1 MSQKR
6 QQEEGGDGRAPDE
19 MKRPK
24 VPALHGV
31 VVEALKMD
39 ALQKLLAALEPL
51 VRRVV
56 KEEVEL
62 ALAKHLSC
70 IKRQCGKQVYPS
82 NSGSLQLQFMNK
94 LSLPIFTGTKIEG
107 EDCSVVSMALVDG
120 LTGQVVMS
128 GPESSLRVEIV
139 VLEGDFEGDE
149 EDSWT
154 YEDFRN
160 NIVRER
166 EGKRSLLTGD
176 VFLELT
182 EGIGVLGELSFT
194 DNSSWTRS
202 RKFRLGARIADGCYN
217 RTRIREAKTE
227 PFMVKDHR
235 GELYKK
241 HYPPALMDE
250 VWRLEKIGKDGA
262 FHKRLSNESVN
273 TVKDFLTLLYTD
285 STRLRNILGSG
296 MSAKMWEV
304 TVEHART
311 CTLGSQIHVYYAN
324 SQSKNGVVFNVVG
337 QVLGVLLE
345 QQFISVSNL
354 SDEQK
359 ADAHLLV
366 KAAFEHWNDVLAC
379 DIGAFVGSSSN
390 APPHLFPA
398 GSQTSSDFYNNF
410 SLTADS
416 FNLLNSS
423 VSSSETIGGTREL
436 DAFALQ
442 SVGSMDF
449 KYGTDNHSLL
459 SSDVY
464 KSASKELQRISNPVL
479 FDECGSQAYFGEDS
493 LQYLDSEISLLSQS
507 FVADSP
513 ADLETAVTGFLAMS
527 ARSTARGKA
536 YVGWKTLI
544 SVLQWTFSIKRIVAL
559 KKRMV
564 HEKERY
570 G

>member
-6 QQEEGGDGRAPDE
+6 QPEEGGDGGASDE
-19 MKRPK
+19 KKRPR

-31 VVEALKMD
+31 VIEALKMD

-82 NSGSLQLQFMNK
+82 ASGSLQLQFMSK
-94 LSLPIFTGTKIEG
+94 LSLPIFTGSKIEG
-107 EDCSVVSMALVDG
+107 EDCNVVNIALVDG

-128 GPESSLRVEIV
+128 GPESSLKVEIV

-149 EDSWT
+149 EDNWT

-176 VFLELT
+176 VYLELT

-202 RKFRLGARIADGCYN
+202 RKFRLGASIVDGCYN
-217 RTRIREAKTE
+217 GTRIKEAKTE

-262 FHKRLSNESVN
+262 FHKRLSIENIN

-285 STRLRNILGSG
+285 ATRLRNILGSG

-304 TVEHART
+304 TVDHART
-311 CTLGSQIHVYYAN
+311 CTLGSQIHLYYAN
-324 SQSKNGVVFNVVG
+324 GQGKNGVVFNVVG
-337 QVLGVLLE
+337 QVLGIQSE
-345 QQFISVSNL
+345 KQYISVNNL

-359 ADAHLLV
+359 ADALLLV
-366 KAAFEHWNDVLAC
+366 KAAFEHWNDVLAF
-379 DIGAFVGSSSN
+379 DMGTYVGSSSN
-390 APPHLFPA
+390 VPPHLFPT
-398 GSQTSSDFYNNF
+398 GSQVSSDIFNNF
-410 SLTADS
+410 SVRADS
-416 FNLLNSS
+416 YNLLNSS

-436 DAFALQ
+436 DAFVLP
-442 SVGSMDF
+442 SVGSMGF
-449 KYGTDNHSLL
+449 KFDTDNHSLI
-459 SSDVY
+459 SSDVFTN
-464 KSASKELQRISNPVL
+464 ASREIQRISNSVL
-479 FDECGSQAYFGEDS
+479 FDECGNQAYFGEDT
-493 LQYLDSEISLLSQS
+493 LQYLNPEISLLSQG

-513 ADLETAVTGFLAMS
+513 ADLGTAVTSFLARS
-527 ARSTARGKA
+527 RSTARGKA

-544 SVLQWTFSIKRIVAL
+544 SVLQWRFSIKRIVAL
-559 KKRMV
+559 KKRRV
-564 HEKERY
+564 REK
-570 G
+570 